1 MSLVMTQRSAQKAA
15 ERRVFTR
22 LPYRIPCEFVYGGA
36 RLAGIVTEVAARG
49 IFVETSHR
57 IPAGTGLRLLL
68 RDPRGTYEVMGH
80 VMRERR
86 SHRAARIVRASGIGV
101 ALETVPEPFFRLL
114 LELGLG

>member
-1 MSLVMTQRSAQKAA
+1 MAQRAADTGA

-22 LPYRIPCEFVYGGA
+22 LPYRIPCEFVHNGH

-57 IPAGTGLRLLL
+57 IPAKTELRLVL
-68 RDPRGTYEVMGH
+68 RDPRGAFEVTGR

-86 SHRAARIVRASGIGV
+86 SHRSARIVSASGIGV
-101 ALETVPEPFFRLL
+101 QLDVVPEPFFRLL
-114 LELGLG
+114 VELGLG